1 MTRKLFGDILKAKNE
16 SAKNEEKLMND
27 FKARRC
33 GNPDTFEYEQK
44 VKGYQKFSLNSCFV
58 ISK

>member
-1 MTRKLFGDILKAKNE
+1 MTRKLFGDILKARNE

-44 VKGYQKFSLNSCFV
+44 VEIKYIGSSL
-58 ISK
+58 SKLF